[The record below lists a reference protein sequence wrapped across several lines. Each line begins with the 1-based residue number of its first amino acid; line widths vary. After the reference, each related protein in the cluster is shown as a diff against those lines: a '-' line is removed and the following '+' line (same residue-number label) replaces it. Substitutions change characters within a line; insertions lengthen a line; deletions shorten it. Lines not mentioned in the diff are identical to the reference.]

1 MQNRV
6 KWLCLAGTMFVAL
19 LLRLLGVAWG
29 LPPAA
34 PEVVASG
41 LRGSYAFDEDV
52 ILNGVAKADVRRLD
66 FDPHDYHWGTLHLEL
81 VLLALD
87 GAQTAG
93 VFKASW
99 RTSYYNL
106 QEPDFTR
113 VYVVGRLVAVATA
126 LLTIWLLFLFQETWA
141 GAFAAMLVAVSPSHL
156 LQSDQVRVDVTMAAL
171 LVLTLLVGVR
181 AQKSGEPRQFFFLGI
196 AAGLAIAGKYSAVPP
211 VAAIALV
218 ALGLCRFPQRG
229 VVAVAGG
236 TLTGFLVGSPYF
248 LIKPLSFLSAVHSY
262 SFVHRAV
269 PERFQV
275 PVGRLLELHA
285 ANLIRFSMG
294 LPAFLL
300 ALVGIV
306 WMLRRRSPSDWI
318 ILAAVVSY
326 VAILVPL
333 RWPLIRYDLPLTVL
347 LGLCA
352 GIALQQFPKRWA
364 YPIAVTALAMP
375 LAGSIAQID
384 YMRSPAP
391 ANLALQR
398 ILEVV
403 PPGTPISRL
412 GREEPPLDQKV
423 YPMGQNFL
431 LDDLSQDPPKWV
443 LTTSLPDPSPLPSTV
458 SLLHSSYDEIAHI
471 ESRRIFAWATLG
483 EADAPHDWKYTH
495 PTFTLYRRRAQ

>member
-1 MQNRV
+1 MQNKV
-6 KWLCLAGTMFVAL
+6 KWFCLAGTLLVAL
-19 LLRLLGVAWG
+19 LLRLPGIGWG
-29 LPPAA
+29 LPLATPQ
-34 PEVVASG
+34 VVASG
-41 LRGSYAFDEDV
+41 LRCSYAFDEDQ
-52 ILNGVAKADVRRLD
+52 ILKGVAKADVRRLD

-87 GAQTAG
+87 GAQAAG
-93 VFKASW
+93 VFNSPW
-99 RTSYYNL
+99 RTAYYNL

-126 LLTIWLLFLFQETWA
+126 LLTIGLLFLFEDTWT
-141 GAFAAMLVAVSPSHL
+141 GAFAAILVAVSPSHL
-156 LQSDQVRVDVTMAAL
+156 LQSDQVRVDVTMTAL

-181 AQKSGEPRQFFFLGI
+181 AQRSGRPRQFFFLGI
-196 AAGLAIAGKYSAVPP
+196 AAGLAIAGKYSAVAP

-218 ALGLCRFPQRG
+218 ALGLCRFPRG
-229 VVAVAGG
+229 GGSAVAGG
-236 TLTGFLVGSPYF
+236 TLAGFLAGSPYF
-248 LIKPLSFLSAVHSY
+248 LIKPLSFLSVIYGH
-262 SFVHRAV
+262 VIVRHPI

-275 PVGRLLELHA
+275 PAGRLLELHA

-306 WMLRRRSPSDWI
+306 WMLRRRSPSDWM

-333 RWPLIRYDLPLTVL
+333 RHPLIRYDLPLAML

-352 GIALQQFPKRWA
+352 GIALQQFPRHLA
-364 YPIAVTALAMP
+364 YPLAVAALAMP

-403 PPGTPISRL
+403 PPGTTISRL
-412 GREEPPLDQKV
+412 FREEPPLDQKV
-423 YPMGQNFL
+423 YPMGQNVL
-431 LDDLSQDPPKWV
+431 TDDLSKDPPAWV
-443 LTTSLPDPSPLPSTV
+443 LTMSLPDPPPLPSTV
-458 SLLHSSYDEIAHI
+458 SLLRSSYDEVAHF
-471 ESRRIFAWATLG
+471 ESRRILAWGTLG
-483 EADAPHDWKYTH
+483 EVGAPHDWKYTH
-495 PTFTLYRRRAQ
+495 PAFTLYRRRAQ

>member
-1 MQNRV
+1 MHSWV
-6 KWLCLAGTMFVAL
+6 KSSCLAATMFVAL
-19 LLRLLGVAWG
+19 LLRLPGIAWG
-29 LPPAA
+29 LPPDT

-41 LRGSYAFDEDV
+41 FRGSYAFDEDK

-87 GAQTAG
+87 GAQAAG
-93 VFKASW
+93 AFNSPW
-99 RTSYYNL
+99 RTAYYNL

-141 GAFAAMLVAVSPSHL
+141 GAFAAMLVAVSPSHM
-156 LQSDQVRVDVTMAAL
+156 LQSDQVRVDVTMTAL
-171 LVLTLLVGVR
+171 LVLTLLAGVR
-181 AQKSGEPRQFFFLGI
+181 AQKSGEPRHFFFLGI
-196 AAGLAIAGKYSAVPP
+196 AAGLAMAGKYSAVAP

-218 ALGLCRFPQRG
+218 ALGLCGFPERG
-229 VVAVAGG
+229 VVAVGGG
-236 TLTGFLVGSPYF
+236 TLTGFLAGSPYL
-248 LIKPLSFLSAVHSY
+248 LIKPLSFLSTIHSY
-262 SFVHRAV
+262 VFVHRPV
-269 PERFQV
+269 PERFHV
-275 PVGRLLELHA
+275 PVGRLLELHV

-294 LPAFLL
+294 IPAFLL
-300 ALVGIV
+300 ALVGII
-306 WMLRRRSPSDWI
+306 WMVRRRLPSDWM
-318 ILAAVVSY
+318 ILAAVASY

-333 RWPLIRYDLPLTVL
+333 HWPLIRYDLPLTML

-352 GIALQQFPKRWA
+352 GAALQKLPQYWA
-364 YPIAVTALAMP
+364 YPVAVAALAMP
-375 LAGSIAQID
+375 LAGSIAQVE

-391 ANLALQR
+391 ANLALHR

-403 PPGTPISRL
+403 PPGTAISRL
-412 GREEPPLDQKV
+412 GPEEPPLDQKF
-423 YPMGQNFL
+423 YPMGLNFL

-443 LTTSLPDPSPLPSTV
+443 LTTSLPDPPPLPSTV
-458 SLLHSSYDEIAHI
+458 SLLRSGYDEIVHI

-483 EADAPHDWKYTH
+483 EAGAPHDWKYTH